1 MRAQPECEVPAV
13 ASAAIWYAQP
23 VAEELE
29 GVVPV
34 GDVGLVEGVLDAALQ
49 VEERRRAYTPLD
61 QERALRRW
69 VRESAPEARAA
80 AGERRPRDLEH
91 GAGRRAVDVLLD
103 ADADACL
110 EARVERGHLAGGNR
124 TYHHPC
130 AIHVS

>member
-1 MRAQPECEVPAV
+1 
-13 ASAAIWYAQP
+13 
-23 VAEELE
+23 
-29 GVVPV
+29 
-34 GDVGLVEGVLDAALQ
+34 

-110 EARVERGHLAGGNR
+110 EARVERGHLADGNR

-130 AIHVS
+130 AIAARLPTTFMMIRG